1 MKHNTRMH
9 ALSAAIAM
17 GLLGAC
23 TSSRADV
30 WRIEQVPSHQRAALQ
45 AQATR
50 SYLYGDT
57 LWFEADSAPKLPA
70 GASLERVIDAGRV
83 RVGQFDFDPINE
95 ASRAAVQPYST
106 SASGHGL
113 RLVQLH
119 APAQEGWLESL
130 HSVGMKVLQYY
141 PHQTYLVWADGSAVS
156 RAGGLEF
163 VRWQGEFGQSYKI
176 NSDLAQREGLIRNVQ
191 VEFYNDSN
199 HADVLDWLKSIG
211 AELVSE
217 GKAQPDGAFW
227 DAWIKVDAAKL
238 QTIAAHP
245 QVLWLGYAS
254 PQRML
259 DDEMSDQIQA
269 GNFNASNVP
278 QVGYLP
284 WLLNFGYEGNGVT
297 WAIVDTGVDRSH
309 PDLLP
314 NLGAGFTTADCTG
327 TGGDDSSGGGH
338 GTHVGGIVAGLG
350 LGDGAGGDAEADAN
364 GFLYGLGVAPSA
376 TLYPIVSGCSS
387 WPPSGGWQ
395 LHSKLAIAGGA
406 VGMNA
411 SWTSGEGTAHGYQ
424 ASERTHDLMVR
435 DGDFDTPAAEP
446 FVVVF
451 SAGNSGPGAST
462 LTAPK
467 EAKNAIVTA
476 SGVNFRAGSINGIS
490 SFSSRGPAVD
500 GRLGPTIAA
509 PGESIA
515 STKRIAGASSCATSI
530 SGTGNRYALCSGTS
544 MAAPHVSG
552 AVVQLTDWWRTQNA
566 GATPSPA
573 MLKALLVNGAVDMGT
588 ADIPNANEGWGRV
601 LTPNSI
607 GDGILRE
614 YRDQSTVFNA
624 TGEQQVI
631 TVGIPDPLQPLK
643 VTLVW
648 TDAAGAV
655 GANPALVNDLDLEV
669 TTGGSTYR
677 GNVFAAGVS
686 ATGGSADTR
695 NNTEQVLVPVPGGDA
710 TITIKATA
718 INGDGVPSGDSTD
731 QDFALI
737 CSNCAETASFGL
749 STDIGSQ
756 SVCAPATAS
765 FDVDLTSILGF
776 SESVT
781 LSLPD
786 APANATV
793 SFGANPLTPPDG
805 TSLVIGN
812 TSAITPGSYMMTLTG
827 TSASVT
833 KTRPLS
839 LSLFNATPD
848 TASLLLP
855 GNLATN
861 QITSPVF
868 DWADAGQ
875 AQTYLIEVDD
885 NADFSSPTISTTVS
899 SSTYTPASALETST
913 TYYWRVTAANT
924 CGSSSASPVFSFTT
938 EAAPGDCGVGDQV
951 QTAFGEDFEMGAAGW
966 SSTGTGNTWAQSGSR
981 VNSGSFSWK
990 ATDPATTSDQQLV
1003 SPSVNLPSGQ
1013 SPLTLQFF
1021 HYRDIEERSAGG
1033 CYDAG
1038 VIEVSTDG
1046 GSNWSAIPDAT
1057 LLTDP
1062 YTGTI
1067 QTGNVLAGR
1076 NGWCNLKNWTRS
1088 IVNLDAY
1095 AGQSALFRFR
1105 LTSDSSVGAEG
1116 WYIDDVRVQS
1126 CTSAVSP
1133 DMIFRNGFE

>member
-1 MKHNTRMH
+1 MTHSIRLQS
-9 ALSAAIAM
+9 LSAAIAM
-17 GLLGAC
+17 GLLG
-23 TSSRADV
+23 SSPTALADV
-30 WRIEQVPSHQRAALQ
+30 WRIENVPTNQRAAVLS
-45 AQATR
+45 QATR
-50 SYLYGDT
+50 SYIYGDT
-57 LWFEADSAPKLPA
+57 LWYEADSAPKLPV
-70 GASLERVIDAGRV
+70 GARIERVIDAGRI
-83 RVGQFDFDPINE
+83 RVGKFDFDPVNE
-95 ASRAAVQPYST
+95 ASRAAVQPFST
-106 SASGHGL
+106 TATGHGL

-130 HSVGMKVLQYY
+130 QSVGMKVLQYY
-141 PHQTYLVWADGSAVS
+141 PHQTYLVWADASAVS
-156 RAGGLEF
+156 RAGSIEF
-163 VRWQGEFGQSYKI
+163 VRWQGNFGQLYKI
-176 NSDLAQREGLIRNVQ
+176 NADLAQREGLINNVQ
-191 VEFYNDSN
+191 IEFYNDN
-199 HADVLDWLKSIG
+199 NPAEVLDWLKSIG
-211 AELVSE
+211 AEVVSH

-227 DAWIKVDAAKL
+227 DAWVKVDASTL

-254 PQRML
+254 PKRVL
-259 DDEMSDQIQA
+259 DDEMSDQIQV

-284 WLLNFGYEGNGVT
+284 WLLDFGFEGNGVT

-314 NLGAGFTTADCTG
+314 NLGTGFTTADCTG

-376 TLYPIVSGCSS
+376 TLYPIVSGCSA
-387 WPPSGGWQ
+387 WPPAGGWQ

-467 EAKNAIVTA
+467 EAKNPIVTA
-476 SGVNFRAGSINGIS
+476 SGVNFRAGSIDNIS
-490 SFSSRGPAVD
+490 GFSSRGPAVD

-515 STKRIAGASSCATSI
+515 STKRIAGAASCATSI
-530 SGTGNRYALCSGTS
+530 AGTGNRYALCSGTS

-552 AVVQLTDWWRTQNA
+552 AVVQLTDWWRTLNA

-601 LTPNSI
+601 LTPSSM
-607 GDGILRE
+607 GEGVLRE

-624 TGEQQVI
+624 TGEQQEI

-643 VTLVW
+643 ITLVW

-655 GANPALVNDLDLEV
+655 GANPALVNNLDLEV

-718 INGDGVPSGDSTD
+718 INGDGVPGGDSTD
-731 QDFALI
+731 QDFALV
-737 CSNCAETASFGL
+737 CSNCAESASFGV
-749 STDIGSQ
+749 STDVVSQ
-756 SVCAPATAS
+756 SVCAPAAAS

-793 SFGANPLTPPDG
+793 TFGANPLTPPDG

-812 TSAITPGSYMMTLTG
+812 TSAVAPGSYSMTLTG
-827 TSASVT
+827 TAASVT

-839 LSLFNATPD
+839 LSLFNSAPAT
-848 TASLLLP
+848 ANLLLP
-855 GNLATN
+855 NNLAIN
-861 QITSPVF
+861 QSATPSF
-868 DWADAGQ
+868 DWADSTQ
-875 AQTYLIEVDD
+875 AQSYLIEIDD
-885 NADFSSPTISTTVS
+885 NADFSSPTISATVNNS
-899 SSTYTPASALETST
+899 AYTVTSALATST
-913 TYYWRVTAANT
+913 TYYWRVTATNT
-924 CGSSSASPVFSFTT
+924 CGSSNVSPTFSFTT
-938 EAAPGDCGVGDQV
+938 EAAPGDCNLGDQV
-951 QTAFGEDFEMGAAGW
+951 QTAFGEDFETGAVGW

-990 ATDPATTSDQQLV
+990 ATDPDSTSDQQLM
-1003 SPSVNLPSGQ
+1003 SPSISLPSGQ

-1021 HYRDIEERSAGG
+1021 HYRDMEERSAGG

-1046 GSNWSAIPDAT
+1046 GDNWTAIPDAA

-1062 YTGTI
+1062 YTGAI
-1067 QTGNVLAGR
+1067 QSGNVLVGR
-1076 NGWCNLKNWTRS
+1076 NGWCNLKTWTYS
-1088 IVNLDAY
+1088 VVNLDAY
-1095 AGQSALFRFR
+1095 AGQNARFRFR

-1126 CTSAVSP
+1126 CTAPLSP
-1133 DMIFRNGFE
+1133 DLIFRNGFE

>member
-1 MKHNTRMH
+1 MTHSIRLQS
-9 ALSAAIAM
+9 LSAAIAM
-17 GLLGAC
+17 GLLG
-23 TSSRADV
+23 SSPTALADV
-30 WRIEQVPSHQRAALQ
+30 WRIENVPTNQRAAVLS
-45 AQATR
+45 QATR
-50 SYLYGDT
+50 SYIYGDT
-57 LWFEADSAPKLPA
+57 LWYEADSAPKLPV
-70 GASLERVIDAGRV
+70 GARIERVIDAGRI
-83 RVGQFDFDPINE
+83 RVGKFDFDPVNE
-95 ASRAAVQPYST
+95 ASRAAVQPFST
-106 SASGHGL
+106 TATGHGL

-130 HSVGMKVLQYY
+130 QSVGMKVLQYY
-141 PHQTYLVWADGSAVS
+141 PHQTYLVWADASAVS
-156 RAGGLEF
+156 RAGSIEF
-163 VRWQGEFGQSYKI
+163 VRWQGNFGQLYKI
-176 NSDLAQREGLIRNVQ
+176 NADLAQREGLINNVQ
-191 VEFYNDSN
+191 IEFYNDN
-199 HADVLDWLKSIG
+199 NPAEVLDWLKSIG
-211 AELVSE
+211 AEVISH

-227 DAWIKVDAAKL
+227 DAWVKVDASTL

-254 PQRML
+254 PKRVL
-259 DDEMSDQIQA
+259 DDEMSDQIQV

-284 WLLNFGYEGNGVT
+284 WLLDFGFEGNGVT

-314 NLGAGFTTADCTG
+314 NLGTGFTTADCTG

-376 TLYPIVSGCSS
+376 TLYPIVSGCSA
-387 WPPSGGWQ
+387 WPPAGGWQ

-467 EAKNAIVTA
+467 EAKNPIVTA
-476 SGVNFRAGSINGIS
+476 SGVNFRAGSIDNIS
-490 SFSSRGPAVD
+490 GFSSRGPAVD
-500 GRLGPTIAA
+500 GRVGPTIAA

-530 SGTGNRYALCSGTS
+530 AGTGNRYALCSGTS

-552 AVVQLTDWWRTQNA
+552 AVVQLTDWWRTLNA

-601 LTPNSI
+601 LTPSSM
-607 GDGILRE
+607 GEGVLRE

-624 TGEQQVI
+624 TGEQQEI

-643 VTLVW
+643 ITLVW

-655 GANPALVNDLDLEV
+655 GANPALVNNLDLEV

-718 INGDGVPSGDSTD
+718 INGDGVPGGDSTD
-731 QDFALI
+731 QDFALV

-749 STDIGSQ
+749 STDVVSQ
-756 SVCAPATAS
+756 NVCAPTAAS
-765 FDVDLTSILGF
+765 YDVDLTSILGF

-793 SFGANPLTPPDG
+793 TFGANPLTPPDG

-812 TSAITPGSYMMTLTG
+812 TSAVAPGNYSMTLTG
-827 TSASVT
+827 TAASVT

-839 LSLFNATPD
+839 LSLFNAAPA
-848 TASLLLP
+848 TANLLLP
-855 GNLATN
+855 NNLASN
-861 QITSPVF
+861 QSATPSF
-868 DWADAGQ
+868 DWADSTQ
-875 AQTYLIEVDD
+875 AQSYLIEIDD
-885 NADFSSPTISTTVS
+885 NADFSSPTISATVDNS
-899 SSTYTPASALETST
+899 AYTVTSALATST

-924 CGSSSASPVFSFTT
+924 CGSGNVSPTFSFTT
-938 EAAPGDCGVGDQV
+938 EAAPGDCNLGDQV
-951 QTAFGEDFEMGAAGW
+951 QTAFGEDFETGAVGW

-990 ATDPATTSDQQLV
+990 ATDPDSTSDQQLM
-1003 SPSVNLPSGQ
+1003 SPSISLPSGQ

-1021 HYRDIEERSAGG
+1021 HYRDMEERSAGG

-1046 GSNWSAIPDAT
+1046 GDNWTAIPDAA

-1062 YTGTI
+1062 YTGAI
-1067 QTGNVLAGR
+1067 QSGNVLVGR
-1076 NGWCNLKNWTRS
+1076 NGWCNLKTWTYS
-1088 IVNLDAY
+1088 VVNLDAY
-1095 AGQSALFRFR
+1095 AGQNARFRFR

-1126 CTSAVSP
+1126 CTAPLSP
-1133 DMIFRNGFE
+1133 DLIFRNGFE

>member
-1 MKHNTRMH
+1 MTHSIRLQS
-9 ALSAAIAM
+9 LSAAIAM
-17 GLLGAC
+17 GLLG
-23 TSSRADV
+23 SSPTALADV
-30 WRIEQVPSHQRAALQ
+30 WRIENVPTNQRAAVLS
-45 AQATR
+45 QATR
-50 SYLYGDT
+50 SYIYGDT
-57 LWFEADSAPKLPA
+57 LWYEADSAPKLPV
-70 GASLERVIDAGRV
+70 GARIERVIDAGRI
-83 RVGQFDFDPINE
+83 RVGKFDFDPVNE
-95 ASRAAVQPYST
+95 ASRAAVQPFST
-106 SASGHGL
+106 TATGHGL

-130 HSVGMKVLQYY
+130 QSVGMKVLQYY
-141 PHQTYLVWADGSAVS
+141 PHQTYLVWADASAVS
-156 RAGGLEF
+156 RAGSIEF
-163 VRWQGEFGQSYKI
+163 VRWQGNFGQLYKI
-176 NSDLAQREGLIRNVQ
+176 NADLAQREGLINNVQ
-191 VEFYNDSN
+191 IEFYNDN
-199 HADVLDWLKSIG
+199 NPAEVLDWLKSIG
-211 AELVSE
+211 AEVISH

-227 DAWIKVDAAKL
+227 DAWVKVDASTL

-254 PQRML
+254 PKRVL
-259 DDEMSDQIQA
+259 DDEMSDQIQV

-284 WLLNFGYEGNGVT
+284 WLLDFGFEGNGVT

-314 NLGAGFTTADCTG
+314 NLGTGFTTADCTG

-376 TLYPIVSGCSS
+376 TLYPIVSGCSA
-387 WPPSGGWQ
+387 WPPAGGWQ

-467 EAKNAIVTA
+467 EAKNPIVTA
-476 SGVNFRAGSINGIS
+476 SGVNFRAGSIDNIS
-490 SFSSRGPAVD
+490 GFSSRGPAVD
-500 GRLGPTIAA
+500 GRVGPTIAA

-530 SGTGNRYALCSGTS
+530 AGTGNRYALCSGTS

-552 AVVQLTDWWRTQNA
+552 AVVQLTDWWRTLNA

-601 LTPNSI
+601 LTPSSM
-607 GDGILRE
+607 GEGVLRE

-624 TGEQQVI
+624 TGELQEI

-643 VTLVW
+643 ITLVW

-655 GANPALVNDLDLEV
+655 GANPALVNNLDLEV

-718 INGDGVPSGDSTD
+718 INGDGVPGGDSTD
-731 QDFALI
+731 QDFALV
-737 CSNCAETASFGL
+737 CSNCAESASFGV
-749 STDIGSQ
+749 STDVVSQ
-756 SVCAPATAS
+756 SVCAPAAAS

-793 SFGANPLTPPDG
+793 TFGANPLTPPDG

-812 TSAITPGSYMMTLTG
+812 TSAVAPGSYSMTLTG
-827 TSASVT
+827 TAASVT

-839 LSLFNATPD
+839 LSLFNSAPAT
-848 TASLLLP
+848 ANLLLP
-855 GNLATN
+855 NNLAIN
-861 QITSPVF
+861 QSATPSF
-868 DWADAGQ
+868 DWADSTQ
-875 AQTYLIEVDD
+875 AQSYLIEIDD
-885 NADFSSPTISTTVS
+885 NADFSSPTISATVNNS
-899 SSTYTPASALETST
+899 AYTVTSALATST
-913 TYYWRVTAANT
+913 TYYWRVTATNT
-924 CGSSSASPVFSFTT
+924 CGSSNVSPTFSFTT
-938 EAAPGDCGVGDQV
+938 EAAPGDCNLGDQV
-951 QTAFGEDFEMGAAGW
+951 QTAFGEDFETGAVGW

-990 ATDPATTSDQQLV
+990 ATDPDSTSDQQLM
-1003 SPSVNLPSGQ
+1003 SPSISLPSGQ

-1021 HYRDIEERSAGG
+1021 HYRDMEERSAGG

-1046 GSNWSAIPDAT
+1046 GDNWTATPDAA

-1062 YTGTI
+1062 YTGAI
-1067 QTGNVLAGR
+1067 QSGNVLVGR
-1076 NGWCNLKNWTRS
+1076 NGWCNLKTWTYS
-1088 IVNLDAY
+1088 VVNLDAY
-1095 AGQSALFRFR
+1095 AGQNARFRFR

-1126 CTSAVSP
+1126 CTAPLSP
-1133 DMIFRNGFE
+1133 DLIFRNGFE

>member
-1 MKHNTRMH
+1 MTHSIRMQS
-9 ALSAAIAM
+9 LSAAIAM
-17 GLLGAC
+17 GLLG
-23 TSSRADV
+23 SSPTALADV
-30 WRIEQVPSHQRAALQ
+30 WRIENVPTNQRAAVLS
-45 AQATR
+45 QATR
-50 SYLYGDT
+50 SYIYGDT
-57 LWFEADSAPKLPA
+57 LWYEADSAPKLPV
-70 GASLERVIDAGRV
+70 GARIERVIDAGRI
-83 RVGQFDFDPINE
+83 RVGMFDFDPVNE
-95 ASRAAVQPYST
+95 ASRAAVQPFST
-106 SASGHGL
+106 TATGHGL

-130 HSVGMKVLQYY
+130 QSVGMKVLQYY
-141 PHQTYLVWADGSAVS
+141 PHQTYLVWADASAVS
-156 RAGGLEF
+156 RAGSIEF
-163 VRWQGEFGQSYKI
+163 VRWQGNFGQLYKI
-176 NSDLAQREGLIRNVQ
+176 NADLAQREGLINNVQ
-191 VEFYNDSN
+191 IEFYNDN
-199 HADVLDWLKSIG
+199 NPAEVLDWLKSIG
-211 AELVSE
+211 AEVISH

-227 DAWIKVDAAKL
+227 DAWVKVDASTL

-254 PQRML
+254 PKRVL
-259 DDEMSDQIQA
+259 DDEMSDQIQV

-284 WLLNFGYEGNGVT
+284 WLLDFGFEGNGVT

-314 NLGAGFTTADCTG
+314 NLGTGFTTADCTG

-376 TLYPIVSGCSS
+376 TLYPIVSGCSA
-387 WPPSGGWQ
+387 WPPAGGWQ

-467 EAKNAIVTA
+467 EAKNPIVTA
-476 SGVNFRAGSINGIS
+476 SGVNFRAGSIDNIS
-490 SFSSRGPAVD
+490 GFSSRGPAVD
-500 GRLGPTIAA
+500 GRVGPTIAA

-530 SGTGNRYALCSGTS
+530 AGTGNRYALCSGTS

-552 AVVQLTDWWRTQNA
+552 AVVQLTDWWRTLNA

-601 LTPNSI
+601 LTPSSM
-607 GDGILRE
+607 GEGVLRE

-624 TGEQQVI
+624 TGEQQEI

-643 VTLVW
+643 ITLVW

-655 GANPALVNDLDLEV
+655 GANPALVNNLDLEV

-718 INGDGVPSGDSTD
+718 INGDGVPGGDSTD
-731 QDFALI
+731 QDFALV

-749 STDIGSQ
+749 STDVVSQ
-756 SVCAPATAS
+756 NVCAPTAAS
-765 FDVDLTSILGF
+765 YDVDLTSILGF

-793 SFGANPLTPPDG
+793 TFGANPLTPPDG

-812 TSAITPGSYMMTLTG
+812 TSAVAPGNYSMTLTG
-827 TSASVT
+827 TAASVT

-839 LSLFNATPD
+839 LSLFNAAPA
-848 TASLLLP
+848 TANLLLP
-855 GNLATN
+855 NNLASN
-861 QITSPVF
+861 QSATPSF
-868 DWADAGQ
+868 DWADSTQ
-875 AQTYLIEVDD
+875 AQSYLIEIDD
-885 NADFSSPTISTTVS
+885 NADFSSPTISATVDNS
-899 SSTYTPASALETST
+899 AYTVTSALATST

-924 CGSSSASPVFSFTT
+924 CGSGNVSPTFSFTT
-938 EAAPGDCGVGDQV
+938 EAAPGDCNLGDQV
-951 QTAFGEDFEMGAAGW
+951 QTAFGEDFETGAVGW

-990 ATDPATTSDQQLV
+990 ATDPDSTSDQQLM
-1003 SPSVNLPSGQ
+1003 SPSISLPSGQ

-1021 HYRDIEERSAGG
+1021 HYRDMEERSAGG

-1046 GSNWSAIPDAT
+1046 GDNWTAIPDAA

-1062 YTGTI
+1062 YTGAI
-1067 QTGNVLAGR
+1067 QSGNVLVGR
-1076 NGWCNLKNWTRS
+1076 NGWCNLKTWTYS
-1088 IVNLDAY
+1088 VVNLDAY
-1095 AGQSALFRFR
+1095 AGQNARFRFR

-1126 CTSAVSP
+1126 CTAPLSP
-1133 DMIFRNGFE
+1133 DLIFRNGFE

>member
-1 MKHNTRMH
+1 
-9 ALSAAIAM
+9 
-17 GLLGAC
+17 
-23 TSSRADV
+23 
-30 WRIEQVPSHQRAALQ
+30 
-45 AQATR
+45 
-50 SYLYGDT
+50 
-57 LWFEADSAPKLPA
+57 
-70 GASLERVIDAGRV
+70 
-83 RVGQFDFDPINE
+83 
-95 ASRAAVQPYST
+95 
-106 SASGHGL
+106 
-113 RLVQLH
+113 
-119 APAQEGWLESL
+119 
-130 HSVGMKVLQYY
+130 
-141 PHQTYLVWADGSAVS
+141 
-156 RAGGLEF
+156 
-163 VRWQGEFGQSYKI
+163 
-176 NSDLAQREGLIRNVQ
+176 
-191 VEFYNDSN
+191 
-199 HADVLDWLKSIG
+199 
-211 AELVSE
+211 
-217 GKAQPDGAFW
+217 
-227 DAWIKVDAAKL
+227 
-238 QTIAAHP
+238 
-245 QVLWLGYAS
+245 
-254 PQRML
+254 
-259 DDEMSDQIQA
+259 
-269 GNFNASNVP
+269 
-278 QVGYLP
+278 
-284 WLLNFGYEGNGVT
+284 
-297 WAIVDTGVDRSH
+297 
-309 PDLLP
+309 
-314 NLGAGFTTADCTG
+314 
-327 TGGDDSSGGGH
+327 
-338 GTHVGGIVAGLG
+338 
-350 LGDGAGGDAEADAN
+350 
-364 GFLYGLGVAPSA
+364 
-376 TLYPIVSGCSS
+376 
-387 WPPSGGWQ
+387 
-395 LHSKLAIAGGA
+395 
-406 VGMNA
+406 
-411 SWTSGEGTAHGYQ
+411 
-424 ASERTHDLMVR
+424 
-435 DGDFDTPAAEP
+435 
-446 FVVVF
+446 
-451 SAGNSGPGAST
+451 
-462 LTAPK
+462 
-467 EAKNAIVTA
+467 
-476 SGVNFRAGSINGIS
+476 
-490 SFSSRGPAVD
+490 
-500 GRLGPTIAA
+500 
-509 PGESIA
+509 
-515 STKRIAGASSCATSI
+515 
-530 SGTGNRYALCSGTS
+530 

-749 STDIGSQ
+749 STDTGSQ

-924 CGSSSASPVFSFTT
+924 CGSSSVSPVFSFTT

-951 QTAFGEDFEMGAAGW
+951 QTAFGEDFETGAAGW

-1062 YTGTI
+1062 YTGAI

-1088 IVNLDAY
+1088 VVNLDAY
-1095 AGQSALFRFR
+1095 AGQSASFRFR

-1126 CTSAVSP
+1126 CTAAVSP
-1133 DMIFRNGFE
+1133 DMIFHNGFE

>member
-1 MKHNTRMH
+1 MRLRS
-9 ALSAAIAM
+9 LSAAIAL
-17 GLLGAC
+17 GLLG
-23 TSSRADV
+23 TSPTALADV
-30 WRIEQVPSHQRAALQ
+30 WRIENVPANQRAAVLSQ
-45 AQATR
+45 ASR
-50 SYLYGDT
+50 SYVYGDT
-57 LWFEADSAPKLPA
+57 LWYEAESAPKLPV
-70 GASLERVIDAGRV
+70 GARIERVIDAGRV
-83 RVGQFDFDPINE
+83 RVGSFDFDPISE
-95 ASRAAVQPYST
+95 ASRAAVQPFST
-106 SASGHGL
+106 TATGHGL

-130 HSVGMKVLQYY
+130 QSLGMKVLQYY
-141 PHQTYLVWADGSAVS
+141 PHQTYLVWADASAVS
-156 RAGGLEF
+156 RAGSIEF
-163 VRWQGEFGQSYKI
+163 VRWQGNFGQFYKI
-176 NSDLAQREGLIRNVQ
+176 NADLAQREGLINNVQ
-191 VEFYNDSN
+191 IEFYNDTN
-199 HADVLDWLKSIG
+199 PAEVLDWLKSIG
-211 AELVSE
+211 ADVVSH

-227 DAWIKVDAAKL
+227 DAWVKVDASTL

-254 PQRML
+254 PKRGL
-259 DDEMSDQIQA
+259 DDEMSDQIQV

-284 WLLNFGYEGNGVT
+284 WLLDFGFEGNGVT

-376 TLYPIVSGCSS
+376 TLYPIVSGCSA
-387 WPPSGGWQ
+387 WPPAGGWQ

-467 EAKNAIVTA
+467 EAKNPIVTA
-476 SGVNFRAGSINGIS
+476 SGVNFRAGSIDAIS
-490 SFSSRGPAVD
+490 GFSSRGPAVD

-530 SGTGNRYALCSGTS
+530 AGTGNRYALCSGTS

-601 LTPNSI
+601 LTPSSM
-607 GDGILRE
+607 GEGVLRE

-624 TGEQQVI
+624 TGEQQEI

-643 VTLVW
+643 ITLVW

-655 GANPALVNDLDLEV
+655 GANPALVNNLDLEV

-686 ATGGSADTR
+686 TTGGSADTR
-695 NNTEQVLVPVPGGDA
+695 NNTEQVLVPAPGGDA

-718 INGDGVPSGDSTD
+718 INGDGVPGGDSTD
-731 QDFALI
+731 QDFALV
-737 CSNCAETASFGL
+737 CSNCAEAASFGL
-749 STDIGSQ
+749 STDVVSQ
-756 SVCAPATAS
+756 SVCAPAAAS
-765 FDVDLTSILGF
+765 FDVDLSSILGF

-793 SFGANPLTPPDG
+793 TFGANPLTPPDG
-805 TSLVIGN
+805 TSLIIGN
-812 TSAITPGSYMMTLTG
+812 TSAVAPGSYSMTLTG
-827 TSASVT
+827 TAASVT

-839 LSLFNATPD
+839 LSLFNAAPS
-848 TASLLLP
+848 TANLLLP
-855 GNLATN
+855 NNLASN
-861 QITSPVF
+861 QSATPSF
-868 DWADAGQ
+868 DWADASQ
-875 AQTYLIEVDD
+875 AQSYLIEIDD
-885 NADFSSPTISTTVS
+885 NADFSSPTLSATVNNS
-899 SSTYTPASALETST
+899 AYTATSALATST

-924 CGSSSASPVFSFTT
+924 CGSSNVSPVFSFTT
-938 EAAPGDCGVGDQV
+938 EAAPGDCNLGDQV
-951 QTAFGEDFEMGAAGW
+951 QTAFGEDFETGAVGW

-990 ATDPATTSDQQLV
+990 ATDPDSASDQQLK
-1003 SPSVNLPSGQ
+1003 SPAISLPGGQ

-1038 VIEVSTDG
+1038 VIEVSTNG
-1046 GSNWSAIPDAT
+1046 GGNWSAIPDAA

-1062 YTGTI
+1062 YNGAI
-1067 QTGNVLAGR
+1067 QSGNVLVGR

-1088 IVNLDAY
+1088 VVNLDAY
-1095 AGQSALFRFR
+1095 AGQEVSFRFR
-1105 LTSDSSVGAEG
+1105 LTSDGSVGAEG

-1126 CTSAVSP
+1126 CTAPLSP
-1133 DMIFRNGFE
+1133 DLIFRNGFE

>member
-1 MKHNTRMH
+1 MTHSIRLQS
-9 ALSAAIAM
+9 LSAAIAL
-17 GLLGAC
+17 GLLG
-23 TSSRADV
+23 SSTTALADV
-30 WRIEQVPSHQRAALQ
+30 WRIENVPTNQRAAVLS
-45 AQATR
+45 QATR
-50 SYLYGDT
+50 SYIYGDT
-57 LWFEADSAPKLPA
+57 LWFEADSAPKLPV
-70 GASLERVIDAGRV
+70 GAHIERVIDAGRV
-83 RVGQFDFDPINE
+83 RVGKFDFDPVNE
-95 ASRAAVQPYST
+95 ASRAAVQPFST
-106 SASGHGL
+106 TATGHGL

-130 HSVGMKVLQYY
+130 QSVGMKVLQYY
-141 PHQTYLVWADGSAVS
+141 PHQTYLVWADASAVS
-156 RAGGLEF
+156 RAGSIEF
-163 VRWQGEFGQSYKI
+163 VRWQGNFGQLYKI
-176 NSDLAQREGLIRNVQ
+176 NADLAQREGLINNVQ
-191 VEFYNDSN
+191 IEFYNDN
-199 HADVLDWLKSIG
+199 NPAEVLDWLKSIG
-211 AELVSE
+211 AEVISH

-227 DAWIKVDAAKL
+227 DAWVKVDASTL

-254 PQRML
+254 PKRVL
-259 DDEMSDQIQA
+259 DDEMSDQIQV

-284 WLLNFGYEGNGVT
+284 WLLDFGFEGNGVT

-314 NLGAGFTTADCTG
+314 NLGTGFTTADCTG

-376 TLYPIVSGCSS
+376 TLYSIVSGCSA
-387 WPPSGGWQ
+387 WPPAGGWQ

-467 EAKNAIVTA
+467 EAKNPIVTA
-476 SGVNFRAGSINGIS
+476 SGVNFRAGSIDNIS
-490 SFSSRGPAVD
+490 GFSSRGPAVD
-500 GRLGPTIAA
+500 GRVGPTIAA

-530 SGTGNRYALCSGTS
+530 AGTGNRYALCSGTS

-552 AVVQLTDWWRTQNA
+552 AVVQLTDWWRTLNA

-601 LTPNSI
+601 LTPSSM
-607 GDGILRE
+607 GEGVLRE

-624 TGEQQVI
+624 TGEQQEI

-643 VTLVW
+643 ITLVW

-655 GANPALVNDLDLEV
+655 GANPALVNNLDLEV

-677 GNVFAAGVS
+677 GNVFAAGIS

-718 INGDGVPSGDSTD
+718 INGDGVPGGDSTD
-731 QDFALI
+731 QDFALV
-737 CSNCAETASFGL
+737 CSNCAESASFGV
-749 STDIGSQ
+749 STDVVSQ
-756 SVCAPATAS
+756 SVCAPAAAS

-793 SFGANPLTPPDG
+793 TFGANPLTPPDG

-812 TSAITPGSYMMTLTG
+812 TSAVAPGSYSMTLTG
-827 TSASVT
+827 TAASVT

-839 LSLFNATPD
+839 LSLFNSAPAT
-848 TASLLLP
+848 ANLLLP
-855 GNLATN
+855 NNLAIN
-861 QITSPVF
+861 QSATPSF
-868 DWADAGQ
+868 DWADSTQ
-875 AQTYLIEVDD
+875 AQSYLIEIDD
-885 NADFSSPTISTTVS
+885 NADFSSPTISATVNNS
-899 SSTYTPASALETST
+899 AYTVTSALATST
-913 TYYWRVTAANT
+913 TYYWRVTATNT
-924 CGSSSASPVFSFTT
+924 CGSSNVSPTFSFTT
-938 EAAPGDCGVGDQV
+938 EAAPGDCNLGDQV
-951 QTAFGEDFEMGAAGW
+951 QTAFGEDFETGAVGW

-990 ATDPATTSDQQLV
+990 ATDPDSTSDQQLM
-1003 SPSVNLPSGQ
+1003 SPSISLPSGQ

-1021 HYRDIEERSAGG
+1021 HYRDMEERSAGG

-1046 GSNWSAIPDAT
+1046 GDNWTAIPDAA

-1062 YTGTI
+1062 YTGAI
-1067 QTGNVLAGR
+1067 QSGNVLVGR
-1076 NGWCNLKNWTRS
+1076 NGWCNLKTWTYS
-1088 IVNLDAY
+1088 VVNLDAY
-1095 AGQSALFRFR
+1095 AGQNARFRFR

-1126 CTSAVSP
+1126 CTAPLSP
-1133 DMIFRNGFE
+1133 DLIFRNGFE